1 MLGDAAQARR
11 RDDEIV
17 GCARA
22 HPGPSLE
29 GLTVVAV
36 TSAQIYTWL
45 ERYAGIVA
53 EQKQYLT
60 GLDAAIGDGDHGIN
74 MDRGFQ
80 TVLVKLAPVRDKD
93 VGTLL
98 KTTGMALVGSVGGAG
113 GPLYGTFFLRA
124 GAALD
129 GKAEISDRDLVGA
142 LEAGLKGVV
151 ERGKANPNDKTMV
164 DALTPAIEQAKQSLD
179 NGALLEKALAAAADA
194 AEKGMKA
201 TIPLKALKGRA
212 SYLGDRSIGHQGT
225 TGTRFMVFS
234 HDGKVVSTDYLEHE
248 QIYPKP
254 GWVEH
259 NPMEI
264 WEKTQR
270 VIKGSMQKGGIKADE
285 ISGIGVTNQR
295 ETTVVWEKKTGKPI
309 HNAIVWQDTRTIDIC
324 QKLSNDGVEPLVKS
338 KTGLVVATYFS
349 GPKIQWIL
357 DNVSGARAAGERGDL
372 LFGNID
378 TWVIWWLTGGPEG
391 GAHVTDYS
399 NASRTMLMDLKTLDW
414 DAELLSK
421 IKVPR
426 AMLPQ
431 IRPSSDKKVYG
442 QTKANGAVG
451 GVVPVCADLGDQQ
464 AALFGQTCYSPGE
477 AKNTYGTGNFMLLN
491 TGTSPVPSK
500 SGLLTTAAYGLEQ
513 GKSIYA
519 LEGSIA
525 ITGAAIQWLRD
536 NLGLIKDA
544 SETEAIAKSVED
556 AGGIYFVPAF
566 SGLFA
571 PHWDMYA
578 RGAIVGLTRYV
589 TRAHI
594 VRATLE
600 AICYQTKEVADAME
614 ADSGVKLTTLKVD
627 GGAVKNDF
635 LMQLQADILGVK
647 VIRPQVQETTSLG
660 AAYGAGLA
668 TGFWSTLDELRKNW
682 QVDKVFEPKSTAE
695 QRAAGLAG
703 WKKAVQRTLGW
714 VEKEPAKEAVGAGAK
729 S

>member
-1 MLGDAAQARR
+1 MA
-11 RDDEIV
+11 
-17 GCARA
+17 
-22 HPGPSLE
+22 
-29 GLTVVAV
+29 
-36 TSAQIYTWL
+36 
-45 ERYAGIVA
+45 
-53 EQKQYLT
+53 
-60 GLDAAIGDGDHGIN
+60 
-74 MDRGFQ
+74 
-80 TVLVKLAPVRDKD
+80 DK
-93 VGTLL
+93 
-98 KTTGMALVGSVGGAG
+98 K
-113 GPLYGTFFLRA
+113 Y
-124 GAALD
+124 
-129 GKAEISDRDLVGA
+129 
-142 LEAGLKGVV
+142 
-151 ERGKANPNDKTMV
+151 
-164 DALTPAIEQAKQSLD
+164 
-179 NGALLEKALAAAADA
+179 AAAVD
-194 AEKGMKA
+194 
-201 TIPLKALKGRA
+201 
-212 SYLGDRSIGHQGT
+212 QGT

-259 NPMEI
+259 DPMEI
-264 WEKTQR
+264 WDKTQR
-270 VIKGSMQKGGIKADE
+270 VIKGSMSKKGIKADE
-285 ISGIGVTNQR
+285 LSGIGVTNQR
-295 ETTVVWEKKTGKPI
+295 ETTVVWEKKTGKPVY
-309 HNAIVWQDTRTIDIC
+309 NAIVWQDTRTIDIC
-324 QKLSNDGVEPLVKS
+324 QKLINDGVEPTVKA

-357 DNVSGARAAGERGDL
+357 DNVSGARAAAERGDL

-426 AMLPQ
+426 AVLPQ
-431 IRPSSDKKVYG
+431 IRPSSDKKLYG
-442 QTKANGAVG
+442 QTKANGPVG
-451 GVVPVCADLGDQQ
+451 GAVPVCADLGDQQ
-464 AALFGQTCYSPGE
+464 AALFGQTCYAVGE

-500 SGLLTTAAYGLEQ
+500 SGLLTTAGYGLEQ
-513 GKSIYA
+513 GKSVYA

-536 NLGLIKDA
+536 NLQIIKDA
-544 SETEAIAKSVED
+544 SETEEIAKSVKD
-556 AGGIYFVPAF
+556 SGGIYFVPAF

-578 RGAIVGLTRYV
+578 RGAVVGLTRYV
-589 TRAHI
+589 TRAHL

-647 VIRPQVQETTSLG
+647 VVRPQVQETTSLG

-682 QVDKVFEPKSTAE
+682 QVDKVFEPQSTEE
-695 QRAAGLAG
+695 QRQAGLAG
-703 WKKAVQRTLGW
+703 WKKAVERTLGW
-714 VEKEPAKEAVGAGAK
+714 VEKEPTREAVGAGAK